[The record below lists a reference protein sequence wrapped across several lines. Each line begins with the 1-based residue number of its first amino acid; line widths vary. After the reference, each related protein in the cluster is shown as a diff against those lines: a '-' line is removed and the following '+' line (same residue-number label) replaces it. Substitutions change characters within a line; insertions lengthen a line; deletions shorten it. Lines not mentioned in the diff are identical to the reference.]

1 MEITGGELVGK
12 FIEKKGIEYVF
23 GINGHGVQAI
33 ADGIYQCK
41 KVKWI
46 LVESELVASAAAS
59 GYFKATHQPG
69 VVCVSVGPGV
79 VTTIPT
85 LTNAAIDCS
94 AIVVIA
100 GDVPMQYWDK
110 GASEEI
116 DIHAGGDQR
125 TILRTITKRTFQ
137 VTDISRIPD
146 ILSNA
151 FKEAINGKPGPVL
164 VNVPFDIQSEI
175 IDIDDKDILKYESSL
190 KISPPCCPEAT
201 IQKACDLLLGAKKPV
216 VIAGGGVRI
225 SGAEDEIS
233 ELASQLL
240 VPVACTSAGQGSLD
254 VSHPLYAGQCGRTGA
269 AFIREITKKADVIL
283 AIGTRFEEYESC
295 AWKED
300 VAFNI
305 PPSKLIQ
312 IDISPREIA
321 KNYPVEIGII
331 GDAKTVLVQMLAAIK
346 ERKIERNGSSIVD
359 TIRSEKENYLR
370 SIEDSTKSDEKPT
383 KFRRLIQELIDIFP
397 DNGILEVEAGTGRA
411 FSLQQYVPVKR
422 RNYFVE
428 AGLQLIGYGPA
439 EAIGIKLGRPNQPV
453 ISLTGDG
460 AFIMTI
466 QSVIT
471 SVTHN
476 IPVVWIVLN
485 NHGYNCVRGLEI
497 QYFEGRSIGT
507 EWKKDDELWSPD
519 YVKLAEALGANGIR
533 VEEANK
539 IGKVVKEAID
549 SNKTWIIDIPVE
561 RDLRFDQLVS
571 AKSLWD
577 FYYPKWKR

>member
-1 MEITGGELVGK
+1 M
-12 FIEKKGIEYVF
+12 
-23 GINGHGVQAI
+23 
-33 ADGIYQCK
+33 
-41 KVKWI
+41 
-46 LVESELVASAAAS
+46 
-59 GYFKATHQPG
+59 
-69 VVCVSVGPGV
+69 
-79 VTTIPT
+79 
-85 LTNAAIDCS
+85 
-94 AIVVIA
+94 
-100 GDVPMQYWDK
+100 
-110 GASEEI
+110 
-116 DIHAGGDQR
+116 
-125 TILRTITKRTFQ
+125 
-137 VTDISRIPD
+137 
-146 ILSNA
+146 
-151 FKEAINGKPGPVL
+151 
-164 VNVPFDIQSEI
+164 
-175 IDIDDKDILKYESSL
+175 
-190 KISPPCCPEAT
+190 
-201 IQKACDLLLGAKKPV
+201 
-216 VIAGGGVRI
+216 
-225 SGAEDEIS
+225 
-233 ELASQLL
+233 
-240 VPVACTSAGQGSLD
+240 
-254 VSHPLYAGQCGRTGA
+254 
-269 AFIREITKKADVIL
+269 
-283 AIGTRFEEYESC
+283 
-295 AWKED
+295 
-300 VAFNI
+300 
-305 PPSKLIQ
+305 
-312 IDISPREIA
+312 
-321 KNYPVEIGII
+321 
-331 GDAKTVLVQMLAAIK
+331 
-346 ERKIERNGSSIVD
+346 
-359 TIRSEKENYLR
+359 
-370 SIEDSTKSDEKPT
+370 
-383 KFRRLIQELIDIFP
+383 
-397 DNGILEVEAGTGRA
+397 
-411 FSLQQYVPVKR
+411 PVKR